1 MKLQSGSLFGLV
13 VAFVWT
19 IFMGVTAVGIGLGAA
34 FPPINLVAKPFVC
47 LNGSMRY
54 EQTTSNPLPGTT
66 YTQTAWYCVDDR
78 TGEKTELG
86 IFPMS
91 LYSGVIYGLLL
102 YGVGLSV
109 WLFRRRGKDAL
120 NGTDQTRPRRQTA
133 ASGNFNDQHRPAR
146 PAPAGADAMVRMER
160 LKELR
165 EANMISESEYQEK
178 RAEILKDV

>member
-1 MKLQSGSLFGLV
+1 MKIQSGSIVGLI

-19 IFMGVTAVGIGLGAA
+19 IFMGITAVGIGVGAA

-54 EQTTSNPLPGTT
+54 EQATSNPLPGTT

-78 TGEKTELG
+78 TGARTELD

-102 YGVGLSV
+102 YAVGLSV
-109 WLFRRRGKDAL
+109 WLFRRRRQAAL
-120 NGTDQTRPRRQTA
+120 NVTDQPGPRRQTA
-133 ASGNFNDQHRPAR
+133 ATGNFNNNRRPTR
-146 PAPAGADAMVRMER
+146 PAPTQPDAVARMQR

-178 RAEILKDV
+178 RAEILKEV